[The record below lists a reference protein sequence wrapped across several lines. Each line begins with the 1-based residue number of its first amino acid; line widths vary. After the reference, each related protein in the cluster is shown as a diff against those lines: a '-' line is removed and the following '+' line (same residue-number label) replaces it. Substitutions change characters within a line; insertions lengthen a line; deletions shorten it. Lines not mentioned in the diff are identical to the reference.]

1 MAETSTILAE
11 EALLRVKQLE
21 VKFAHFE
28 ANTSMT
34 DCCLTE
40 LDEELEE
47 GRVSLE
53 KLEKRVTELEA
64 GLDPELNAGLE
75 PELRTKGLLEKSLYK
90 LTNRVSEI
98 ELELEKTELLEER
111 VATLKT
117 ENAELRIHLN
127 LVVDAVNNITRVW
140 NEQVDQAIDNEP
152 SDEVKAVDDDE
163 PGMEDCEPAQQNPYV
178 PEPDVFLP
186 TFPFSPHPEPY

>member
-28 ANTSMT
+28 ADTSMT

-64 GLDPELNAGLE
+64 GLDPELRAGLE
-75 PELRTKGLLEKSLYK
+75 PELRTKGLLEKNLYK

-163 PGMEDCEPAQQNPYV
+163 PAMEDCEPAQQNPYV